1 MKARIIIFSIALLLL
16 NSCIVKSLFP
26 FYTKKAIS
34 FEKKLIGVWNGDD
47 KEQWEIISFNKAY
60 LEDRKVKNESELSK
74 KDLEEYKSNKDGYF
88 VTVTQDDKEAT
99 FVAMPFKVNNQLF
112 LDFSIFDVDIPILDL
127 AEYHLVGMHSLA
139 KMYILPDNSIKLKWL
154 GEERLSELIELD
166 KVKIKYEKT
175 GVGGSGFLLTASSEE
190 LQKFIKK
197 YMASKDDTKWEGG
210 ENQIIVNLKK
220 KDG

>member
-1 MKARIIIFSIALLLL
+1 MKTRIFIFLIALLLL

-26 FYTKKAIS
+26 FYTKKSIS

-47 KEQWEIISFNKAY
+47 KQQWEIVSFGAELLK
-60 LEDRKVKNESELSK
+60 DKGVQNESELSK
-74 KDLEEYKSNKDGYF
+74 KDLKEYEKFKNGYF
-88 VTVTQDDKEAT
+88 VTVSEENKEAT

-112 LDFSIFDVDIPILDL
+112 LDFSIFDVDIPILEL
-127 AEYHLVGMHSLA
+127 AEFHLVGMHSLA
-139 KMYILPDNSIKLKWL
+139 KIYMLPDNSIKLKWL

-175 GVGGSGFLLTASSEE
+175 GVGDSGFLLTASSGE

-197 YMASKDDTKWEGG
+197 YMGSNDDSKWEDG
-210 ENQIIVNLKK
+210 EEQIIVNLQK